1 MGKEGEPTQDTSSKT
16 LQAISP
22 FHVWLVLLVLGGGL
36 LAVYYRKIS
45 YLPDIQWQDS
55 LIYLAIA
62 SFIGITF
69 GVLEVLAIFLPGY
82 IWAEELVCDV
92 RLRSYFCLGEPDT
105 HEPCVSKIAKL
116 LGIPFAICLIVFHLA
131 LLGGLATY
139 IIISAILIFASM
151 GYIWLRLVKF
161 PPPITVRELVSKSF
175 ELFWSKVAKRTRANP
190 DSNTPAKRDESELVN
205 PQRSG
210 KYMLWFGLSVTLNF
224 LALLFI
230 YLLAGWESKWK
241 YMKLSLICTT
251 TVLVSNH
258 IVAARWAQNR
268 RTAVLVSIIATLLL
282 LVFTDQ
288 YVSLTG
294 KIMAGYGIG
303 SGHHYELVLTQE
315 GADMVDKLSL
325 SEHECEKAAQ
335 NRLHNIEIL
344 SGIGRDYYVQCG
356 KIKFTIPKT
365 MVLARSTTVDAPVC
379 DCHDKSQK

>member
-139 IIISAILIFASM
+139 IIISAILIF
-151 GYIWLRLVKF
+151 
-161 PPPITVRELVSKSF
+161 
-175 ELFWSKVAKRTRANP
+175 
-190 DSNTPAKRDESELVN
+190 ELVN